1 MPPVRPSG
9 LQIAE
14 KCSRAP
20 WLSHKYPEE
29 NAAIRNGNEVDADIS
44 RVLLEGG
51 QASTKEGA
59 ALAAWVR
66 KRFSPTAQ
74 FFIQHKVRLL
84 DPETG
89 DVITEGTPDLLVL
102 DGKRLYDVDWKSIG
116 QLYAGY
122 LERPENNLQQMAY
135 VVAGGM
141 EFEAEEVQII
151 LACFDA
157 KGGITPIEGEVLE
170 GAAWWPLIERVK
182 AVPHVDLEGPQPPA
196 IKGEHCDTCY
206 QRIHCSAYLLPAM
219 EKVPV
224 ELVPFAEPGT
234 GLTASEVLAALDWLD
249 RADTA
254 IKRAEKIRDLAEGQV
269 KTFVSLNGPIRRGDK
284 EYGPAPTNGTRRG
297 PKLEELEALGL
308 GHLIKPGTPGVKFD
322 WRKIGKVA

>member
-20 WLSHKYPEE
+20 WLAHKYNEE
-29 NAAIRNGNEVDADIS
+29 NANIRKGNAVDADIS

-51 QASTKEGA
+51 EATTPEGA

-66 KRFSPTAQ
+66 RRFSPTAK
-74 FFIQHKVRLL
+74 FFIQRKVRLI
-84 DPETG
+84 DPTTG
-89 DVITEGTPDLLVL
+89 EVITEGTPDLLVL

-116 QLYAGY
+116 QLYAGH

-157 KGGITPIEGEVLE
+157 KGITPIEGEVLE
-170 GAAWWPLIERVK
+170 GAAWWPLLERVK
-182 AVPHVDLEGPQPPA
+182 AVPHVDLDGPQPPA
-196 IKGEHCDTCY
+196 ILGDHCDSCY
-206 QRIHCSAYLLPAM
+206 QRRHCSAYLLPAM
-219 EKVPV
+219 GETPV

-234 GLTASEVLAALDWLD
+234 GLTSKEAEAGLVWLAKAKAML
-249 RADTA
+249 
-254 IKRAEKIRDLAEGQV
+254 KRAKEVTELVEGQLQ
-269 KTFVSLNGPIRRGDK
+269 TFTTVNGPIRQGDK
-284 EYGPAPTNGTRRG
+284 EWGPIPTNGKRSG
-297 PKLEELEALGL
+297 PKLEELEAAGL
-308 GHLIKPGTPGVKFD
+308 GDLIKPGKPGVRFD
-322 WRKIGKVA
+322 WKKVA